1 MLEANEGLEKIFE
14 DAVKEAEKRKH
25 EYVTIEH
32 VLISL
37 VKDQTIGTTLIEF
50 KVNVG
55 ALIKDVENYLD
66 TKCNDIV
73 SKSKNPIVPRKTASL
88 ERLMNRAFTQAQF
101 QGRQDVTS
109 IDILISIFAE
119 KKSYGAFFLKKHK
132 VDKQD
137 LMDLV
142 STETILDEGMAS
154 MGGQEHGGEQKLR
167 PNQADRILKSYCE
180 NLNQKYFDKKI
191 DPVIGRDEE
200 TNNLKQILARRN
212 KNNVLIVG
220 DPGVGKTAVVEGLAR
235 RIAKNKNDIPEY
247 LKDHIVWS
255 LDVNSLIAGSKFRGD
270 FEERLKM
277 IVNALDQKGKSI
289 LFIDEAHMIVGAG
302 ATGQGN
308 NMDMANMLKPALLK
322 GSIKVVASTTWEE
335 YRKYFEKDR
344 ALMRRFQRLQ
354 VGEPSKETSVKIL
367 KGVKQYYE
375 DHHGCTITDEA
386 CEDAVDYSSKFIADK
401 KLPDKAIDI
410 IDVACARLRLNGV
423 KDGVIDHEEIIH
435 ELSVMTG
442 ISIEQLSQKQASNL
456 KTLEEKMKLQVFGQD
471 KAINTITDKILVARA
486 GLKNLNK
493 PVGSFL
499 FLGPTGCGKTET
511 ARTLAKTLGVELVRF
526 DMSEY
531 QEKHSIS
538 KLIGSPPGYVGY
550 EDSNM
555 GGGMFINEVEK
566 NPHAVVLFDEIEK
579 AHRDVSNMLLQVMD
593 YGTVTGSNG
602 KKADCRNI
610 TLIMTSNL
618 GAEDMERNNIGFGPS
633 ERTGEDDKAL
643 KKFFP
648 PEFRNRLD
656 AVIKFNKLAEKTM
669 KSIVKKFLQELNT
682 MTMEK
687 DVEVNATDQA
697 LDYLVKKGFDAKLGA
712 RPLQRIIDEEI
723 KNPLS
728 KMILFGELNEGGMV
742 EVTLSEDVVPKLTV
756 VFRPN
761 KVTTKIK
768 GKSKSDGSTTKV
780 SNKERKK
787 QKLKNAKTS

>member
-1 MLEANEGLEKIFE
+1 MLEANESLENIFE
-14 DAVKEAEKRKH
+14 NAVKEAEKRKH

-32 VLISL
+32 VLL
-37 VKDQTIGTTLIEF
+37 
-50 KVNVG
+50 
-55 ALIKDVENYLD
+55 ALIKDESIGTVLHDFKVSVGNLIKEIEDYLD
-66 TKCNDIV
+66 TKCNDIKT
-73 SKSKNPIVPRKTASL
+73 KSKEPITPRKTASL
-88 ERLMNRAFTQAQF
+88 ERLMNRAFTQALF
-101 QGRQDVTS
+101 QGRQDVNA
-109 IDILISIFAE
+109 IDILISIFSE

-132 VDKQD
+132 VNKQD
-137 LMDLV
+137 LMDLI
-142 STETILDEGMAS
+142 STETILDEGMAQ
-154 MGGQEHGGEQKLR
+154 MGGGFQQGAEQKLR

-191 DPVIGRDEE
+191 DPVIGREEE
-200 TNNLKQILARRN
+200 TNQLKQILARRN

-235 RIAKNKNDIPEY
+235 RIAKNKEDVPEY
-247 LKDHIVWS
+247 IKDHIVWS

-270 FEERLKM
+270 FEERLKL

-308 NMDMANMLKPALLK
+308 SMDMANMIKPALLK

-354 VGEPSKETSVKIL
+354 VGEPTKDTAVKIL

-375 DHHGCTITDEA
+375 SFHKCTITDEA

-423 KDGVIDHEEIIH
+423 KDGKIDHDEIIH
-435 ELSVMTG
+435 EISVMTG

-471 KAINTITDKILVARA
+471 KAISTITDKILVARA
-486 GLKNLNK
+486 GLKSLNK

-511 ARTLAKTLGVELVRF
+511 ARQLAKTLGVELLRF

-531 QEKHSIS
+531 QEKHSIA

-566 NPHAVVLFDEIEK
+566 NPHAVVLFDEVEK

-610 TLIMTSNL
+610 TLILTSNL
-618 GAEDMERNNIGFGPS
+618 GAEAMERNNIGFGAS
-633 ERTGEDDKAL
+633 ERSGEDDAAL
-643 KKFFP
+643 KRFFP

-656 AVIKFNKLAEKTM
+656 AVVKFDKLGKDTM

-682 MTMEK
+682 MTIEK
-687 DVEVNATDQA
+687 NVEVNATDLA
-697 LDYLVKKGFDAKLGA
+697 VEYLVKKGFDAKLGA
-712 RPLQRIIDEEI
+712 RPLQRVIDEDI
-723 KNPLS
+723 KKPLS
-728 KMILFGELNEGGMV
+728 KMILFGELQEGGMV
-742 EVTLSEDVVPKLTV
+742 EVGLTEDVIPRLTV
-756 VFRPN
+756 TFKAG
-761 KVTTKIK
+761 KVIQPIK
-768 GKSKSDGSTTKV
+768 DTVKD
-780 SNKERKK
+780 E
-787 QKLKNAKTS
+787 KTS

>member
-1 MLEANEGLEKIFE
+1 MLEANEGLENIFE
-14 DAVKEAEKRKH
+14 NAVKEAEKRRH

-32 VLISL
+32 VLLALI
-37 VKDQTIGTTLIEF
+37 KDESIGTVLHDF
-50 KVNVG
+50 KINVG
-55 ALIKDVENYLD
+55 ALIKDVEDYLD
-66 TKCNDIV
+66 TKCNDIIA
-73 SKSKNPIVPRKTASL
+73 KGKEPMTPRKTASL
-88 ERLMNRAFTQAQF
+88 ERLMNRAFTQALF
-101 QGRQDVTS
+101 QGRQDVSS
-109 IDILISIFAE
+109 IDILISIFSE
-119 KKSYGAFFLKKHK
+119 KKSYAAFFLKKHQ
-132 VDKQD
+132 VNKQD

-142 STETILDEGMAS
+142 STETILDEGMAQ
-154 MGGQEHGGEQKLR
+154 MGGPQQAGPEQKLR

-200 TNNLKQILARRN
+200 TDNLKQILARRN

-235 RIAKNKNDIPEY
+235 RIAKNKEDIPEY
-247 LKDHIVWS
+247 LKDHIVFS

-270 FEERLKM
+270 FEERLKL
-277 IVNALDQKGKSI
+277 IVNALDQKGKTI

-322 GSIKVVASTTWEE
+322 GTIKVVASTTWEE

-354 VGEPSKETSVKIL
+354 VGEPSKETAVKIL
-367 KGVKQYYE
+367 KGVKQYNE
-375 DHHGCTITDEA
+375 KFHNCTITDEA

-401 KLPDKAIDI
+401 KLPDKAIDV
-410 IDVACARLRLNGV
+410 IDVACARLRLKGV
-423 KDGVIDHEEIIH
+423 KDGKIDHDEIIH
-435 ELSVMTG
+435 EISVMTG

-471 KAINTITDKILVARA
+471 RAISTITDKILVARA
-486 GLKNLNK
+486 GLKSLGK

-511 ARTLAKTLGVELVRF
+511 ARQLAKTLGVELIRF

-531 QEKHSIS
+531 QEKHSIA

-566 NPHAVVLFDEIEK
+566 HPHAVVLFDEVEK

-618 GAEDMERNNIGFGPS
+618 GAEANERNNIGFGPS
-633 ERTGEDDKAL
+633 ERTGEDEVAL

-656 AVIKFNKLAEKTM
+656 AVIKFDKLGKETM
-669 KSIVKKFLQELNT
+669 KSVVKKFLLELNT
-682 MTMEK
+682 MTIEK
-687 DVEVNATDQA
+687 DVEVNATDDA
-697 LDYLVKKGFDAKLGA
+697 IEFLMTKGFDAKLGA
-712 RPLQRIIDEEI
+712 RPLQRVIDDEI
-723 KNPLS
+723 KKPLS
-728 KMILFGELNEGGMV
+728 KMMLFGELTAGGMV
-742 EVTLSEDVVPKLTV
+742 EVGLSKDVIPKLTV
-756 VFRPN
+756 NFKAKKGP
-761 KVTTKIK
+761 KVLEQFKP
-768 GKSKSDGSTTKV
+768 KV
-780 SNKERKK
+780 SDEKK
-787 QKLKNAKTS
+787 S

>member
-1 MLEANEGLEKIFE
+1 MLEANEGLENIFE
-14 DAVKEAEKRKH
+14 NAVSEAEKRRH

-32 VLISL
+32 VLLSL
-37 VKDQTIGTTLIEF
+37 IKDENIGTLLHDF
-50 KVNVG
+50 KVQVG
-55 ALIKDVENYLD
+55 ALIKDVEDYLD
-66 TKCNDIV
+66 TKCKDIV
-73 SKSKNPIVPRKTASL
+73 AKGKEPITPRKTASL
-88 ERLMNRAFTQAQF
+88 ERLMNRAFTQALF
-101 QGRQDVTS
+101 QGRQDVSS
-109 IDILISIFAE
+109 IDILVSIFSE
-119 KKSYGAFFLKKHK
+119 KKSYAAFFLKKHQ
-132 VDKQD
+132 VNKQD
-137 LMDLV
+137 LIDLV
-142 STETILDEGMAS
+142 STETILDDGMAS
-154 MGGQEHGGEQKLR
+154 MGKVEGGPEQRLR

-191 DPVIGRDEE
+191 DPVIGREQE
-200 TNNLKQILARRN
+200 TNDLKQILARRN

-235 RIAKNKNDIPEY
+235 RIAKNKEDVPEY

-270 FEERLKM
+270 FEERLKLV
-277 IVNALDQKGKSI
+277 VNALDQKGKSI

-322 GSIKVVASTTWEE
+322 GTIKVLASTTWEE

-354 VGEPSKETSVKIL
+354 VGEPTKDTAVKIL

-375 DHHGCTITDEA
+375 HFHKCTITDEA
-386 CEDAVDYSSKFIADK
+386 CESAVDYSTKFIADK
-401 KLPDKAIDI
+401 KLPDKAIDVL
-410 IDVACARLRLNGV
+410 DVACARLRLNGV
-423 KDGVIDHEEIIH
+423 QNGKIDHEEIIH
-435 ELSVMTG
+435 EISVMTG

-486 GLKNLNK
+486 GLKSLTK

-511 ARTLAKTLGVELVRF
+511 ARQLAKTLGVELIRF

-531 QEKHSIS
+531 QEKHSIA

-555 GGGMFINEVEK
+555 GGGMFINEIEK
-566 NPHAVVLFDEIEK
+566 HPHAVVLFDEVEK

-618 GAEDMERNNIGFGPS
+618 GAEENERNNIGFGKS

-656 AVIKFNKLAEKTM
+656 AVIKFDKLGKDTM
-669 KSIVKKFLQELNT
+669 KSVVKKFLLELNT
-682 MTMEK
+682 MTIEK
-687 DVEVNATDQA
+687 DVEVNATDGA
-697 LDYLVKKGFDAKLGA
+697 IEFLMTKGFDAKLGA
-712 RPLQRIIDEEI
+712 RPLQRVIDEEI
-723 KNPLS
+723 KKPLS
-728 KMILFGELNEGGMV
+728 KMMLFGELTSGGMV
-742 EVTLSEDVVPKLTV
+742 EVALSEDIVPKLTV
-756 VFRPN
+756 KFKAKREK
-761 KVTTKIK
+761 KVLEQVKPEV
-768 GKSKSDGSTTKV
+768 SD
-780 SNKERKK
+780 E
-787 QKLKNAKTS
+787 KTS

>member
-1 MLEANEGLEKIFE
+1 
-14 DAVKEAEKRKH
+14 
-25 EYVTIEH
+25 
-32 VLISL
+32 
-37 VKDQTIGTTLIEF
+37 
-50 KVNVG
+50 
-55 ALIKDVENYLD
+55 
-66 TKCNDIV
+66 
-73 SKSKNPIVPRKTASL
+73 
-88 ERLMNRAFTQAQF
+88 
-101 QGRQDVTS
+101 
-109 IDILISIFAE
+109 
-119 KKSYGAFFLKKHK
+119 
-132 VDKQD
+132 
-137 LMDLV
+137 
-142 STETILDEGMAS
+142 
-154 MGGQEHGGEQKLR
+154 
-167 PNQADRILKSYCE
+167 
-180 NLNQKYFDKKI
+180 LNQKYFDKKI
-191 DPVIGRDEE
+191 DPVIGREQE
-200 TNNLKQILARRN
+200 TDDLKQILARRN

-235 RIAKNKNDIPEY
+235 RIAKNKDDIPEY

-270 FEERLKM
+270 FEERLKL

-322 GSIKVVASTTWEE
+322 GTIKVVASTTWEE

-375 DHHGCTITDEA
+375 NFHKCTITDEA
-386 CEDAVDYSSKFIADK
+386 CEDAVDYSTKFIADK
-401 KLPDKAIDI
+401 KLPDKAIDV
-410 IDVACARLRLNGV
+410 IDVACARLRLNNI
-423 KDGVIDHEEIIH
+423 KDGKIDHEEIIH
-435 ELSVMTG
+435 EISVMTG

-486 GLKNLNK
+486 GLKSLTK

-511 ARTLAKTLGVELVRF
+511 AKQLAKTLGVELIRF

-531 QEKHSIS
+531 QEKHSIA

-618 GAEDMERNNIGFGPS
+618 GAEENERNNIGFGKS

-656 AVIKFNKLAEKTM
+656 AVIKFDKLGKETM
-669 KSIVKKFLQELNT
+669 KSVVKKFMQELNT

-687 DVEVNATDQA
+687 DVEVNATEPA
-697 LDYLVKKGFDAKLGA
+697 IEFLMSKGFDAKLGA
-712 RPLQRIIDEEI
+712 RPLQRVIDDEI
-723 KNPLS
+723 KKPLS
-728 KMILFGELNEGGMV
+728 KMMLFGELTAGGMV
-742 EVTLSEDVVPKLTV
+742 EVGLSDDIVPKLLV
-756 VFRPN
+756 NFKAK
-761 KVTTKIK
+761 KVTSLDKVESEVSDEK
-768 GKSKSDGSTTKV
+768 KS
-780 SNKERKK
+780 
-787 QKLKNAKTS
+787 

>member
-1 MLEANEGLEKIFE
+1 MLEANEGLENIFE
-14 DAVKEAEKRKH
+14 NAVKEAEKRRH

-32 VLISL
+32 VLLSL
-37 VKDQTIGTTLIEF
+37 IKDQHIGTVLHDF
-50 KVNVG
+50 KVQVG
-55 ALIKDVENYLD
+55 ALIKDVEDYLD

-73 SKSKNPIVPRKTASL
+73 AKGKEPMTPRKTASL
-88 ERLMNRAFTQAQF
+88 ERLMNRAFTQALF
-101 QGRQDVTS
+101 QGRQDVS
-109 IDILISIFAE
+109 SVDILISIFSE
-119 KKSYGAFFLKKHK
+119 KKSYAAFFLKKHQ
-132 VDKQD
+132 VNKQD
-137 LMDLV
+137 LIDLV
-142 STETILDEGMAS
+142 STETILDEGMAA
-154 MGGQEHGGEQKLR
+154 MGGPGEGGPEQKLR

-191 DPVIGRDEE
+191 DPVIGREQE
-200 TNNLKQILARRN
+200 TEDLKQILARRN

-235 RIAKNKNDIPEY
+235 RIAKNKDDVPEY

-270 FEERLKM
+270 FEERLKL

-322 GSIKVVASTTWEE
+322 GSIKVLASTTWEE

-354 VGEPSKETSVKIL
+354 VGEPSKETAVKIL

-375 DHHGCTITDEA
+375 KFHNCTITDEA
-386 CEDAVDYSSKFIADK
+386 CEDAVDYSTKFIADK
-401 KLPDKAIDI
+401 KLPDKAIDV
-410 IDVACARLRLNGV
+410 IDVACARLRLNGI
-423 KDGVIDHEEIIH
+423 KDGKIDHEEIIH
-435 ELSVMTG
+435 EISVMTG

-486 GLKNLNK
+486 GLKSLTK

-511 ARTLAKTLGVELVRF
+511 ARQLAKTLGVELIRF

-531 QEKHSIS
+531 QEKHSIA

-618 GAEDMERNNIGFGPS
+618 GAEENERNNIGFGKS
-633 ERTGEDDKAL
+633 ERSGEDDKAL

-656 AVIKFNKLAEKTM
+656 AVIKFDKLGKDTM
-669 KSIVKKFLQELNT
+669 KSVVKKFLQELNT

-687 DVEVNATDQA
+687 DVEVNATDDA
-697 LDYLVKKGFDAKLGA
+697 IEFLMTKGFDAKLGA
-712 RPLQRIIDEEI
+712 RPLQRVIDDEI
-723 KNPLS
+723 KKPLS
-728 KMILFGELNEGGMV
+728 KMMLFGELTSGGMV
-742 EVTLSEDVVPKLTV
+742 EVSLKDGKLVVNFKA
-756 VFRPN
+756 
-761 KVTTKIK
+761 
-768 GKSKSDGSTTKV
+768 GKSQEVLTQFKPKV
-780 SNKERKK
+780 SDEKK
-787 QKLKNAKTS
+787 SQ

>member
-1 MLEANEGLEKIFE
+1 MLEANEGLENIFE
-14 DAVKEAEKRKH
+14 NAVKEAEKRRH

-37 VKDQTIGTTLIEF
+37 VKDESIGTVLHDF
-50 KVNVG
+50 KVQVG
-55 ALIKDVENYLD
+55 SLIKDVEDYLD

-73 SKSKNPIVPRKTASL
+73 AKGKEAMTPRKTASL
-88 ERLMNRAFTQAQF
+88 ERLMNRAFTQALF
-101 QGRQDVTS
+101 QGRQDVSS

-119 KKSYGAFFLKKHK
+119 KKSYAAFFLKKHQ
-132 VDKQD
+132 VNKQD

-142 STETILDEGMAS
+142 STETILDDGMAQ
-154 MGGQEHGGEQKLR
+154 MAGGQPGQEQKLR
-167 PNQADRILKSYCE
+167 PNQAYRILKSYCE

-191 DPVIGRDEE
+191 DPVIGRDQE
-200 TNNLKQILARRN
+200 TEDLKQILARRN

-235 RIAKNKNDIPEY
+235 RIAKNKGDIPED

-270 FEERLKM
+270 FEERLKLV
-277 IVNALDQKGKSI
+277 VNALDQKGKSI

-322 GSIKVVASTTWEE
+322 GTIKVVASTTWEE

-354 VGEPSKETSVKIL
+354 VGEPSKETAIKIL

-375 DHHGCTITDEA
+375 KFHNCTITDEE
-386 CEDAVDYSSKFIADK
+386 CEDAVAYSTKFIADK
-401 KLPDKAIDI
+401 KLPDKAIDV

-423 KDGVIDHEEIIH
+423 KDGKIDHEEIIH
-435 ELSVMTG
+435 EISVMTG

-471 KAINTITDKILVARA
+471 RAISTITDKILVARA
-486 GLKNLNK
+486 GLKSLTK

-511 ARTLAKTLGVELVRF
+511 ARQLAKTLGVELIRF

-531 QEKHSIS
+531 QEKHSIA

-618 GAEDMERNNIGFGPS
+618 GAEENERNNIGFGKS
-633 ERTGEDDKAL
+633 ERSGEDDKAM

-656 AVIKFNKLAEKTM
+656 AVIKFDKLGEPTM
-669 KSIVKKFLQELNT
+669 KSIVKKFLLELNT
-682 MTMEK
+682 MTLEK
-687 DVEVNATDQA
+687 GVEVNATDEA
-697 LDYLVKKGFDAKLGA
+697 IEFLMKKGFNAKLGA
-712 RPLQRIIDEEI
+712 RPLQRVIDDEI
-723 KNPLS
+723 KKPLS
-728 KMILFGELNEGGMV
+728 KMILFGELTEGGMV
-742 EVTLSEDVVPKLTV
+742 EVGLTDDIAPKLSV
-756 VFRPN
+756 NFKAKKKP
-761 KVTTKIK
+761 KIVEPV
-768 GKSKSDGSTTKV
+768 KSKI
-780 SNKERKK
+780 SNEKK
-787 QKLKNAKTS
+787 S

>member
-1 MLEANEGLEKIFE
+1 MLEANEGLENIFE
-14 DAVKEAEKRKH
+14 NAVKEAEKRRH

-32 VLISL
+32 VLLALI
-37 VKDQTIGTTLIEF
+37 KDQHIGTVLHDF

-55 ALIKDVENYLD
+55 MLIKDVEDYLD

-73 SKSKNPIVPRKTASL
+73 AKGKEAMTPRKTASL
-88 ERLMNRAFTQAQF
+88 ERLMNRAFTQALF
-101 QGRQDVTS
+101 QGRQDVSS

-119 KKSYGAFFLKKHK
+119 KKSYAAFFLKKHQ
-132 VDKQD
+132 VNKQD

-142 STETILDEGMAS
+142 STETILDEGMAA
-154 MGGQEHGGEQKLR
+154 MGGGGAPNPEQKLR

-191 DPVIGRDEE
+191 DPVIGREEE
-200 TNNLKQILARRN
+200 TENLKQILARRN

-235 RIAKNKNDIPEY
+235 RIAKNKDDIPEY

-270 FEERLKM
+270 FEERLKL

-308 NMDMANMLKPALLK
+308 SMDMANMLKPALLK
-322 GSIKVVASTTWEE
+322 GTIKVVASTTWEE

-354 VGEPSKETSVKIL
+354 VGEPSKETAVKIL

-375 DHHGCTITDEA
+375 KFHKCTITDEA
-386 CEDAVDYSSKFIADK
+386 CEDAVDYSTKFIADK
-401 KLPDKAIDI
+401 KLPDKAIDVL
-410 IDVACARLRLNGV
+410 DVACARLRLKGV
-423 KDGVIDHEEIIH
+423 KDGKIDHDEIIH
-435 ELSVMTG
+435 EISVMTG

-471 KAINTITDKILVARA
+471 RAISTITDKILVARA
-486 GLKNLNK
+486 GLKSLTK

-511 ARTLAKTLGVELVRF
+511 ARQLAKTLGVELIRF

-531 QEKHSIS
+531 QEKHSIA

-566 NPHAVVLFDEIEK
+566 NPHAVVLFDEVEK

-618 GAEDMERNNIGFGPS
+618 GAEENERNNIGFGKS

-656 AVIKFNKLAEKTM
+656 AVIKFDKLGKDTM
-669 KSIVKKFLQELNT
+669 KSVVKKFLQELNT
-682 MTMEK
+682 MTIEK
-687 DVEVNATDQA
+687 DVEVNATDEA
-697 LDYLVKKGFDAKLGA
+697 IEFLMSKGFDSKLGA
-712 RPLQRIIDEEI
+712 RPLQRVIDDEI
-723 KNPLS
+723 KKPLS
-728 KMILFGELNEGGMV
+728 KMMLFGELTAGGMV
-742 EVTLSEDVVPKLTV
+742 EVGLSQDIVPKLTV
-756 VFRPN
+756 NF
-761 KVTTKIK
+761 KA
-768 GKSKSDGSTTKV
+768 KSQPKELKQFKPKV
-780 SNKERKK
+780 SDEK
-787 QKLKNAKTS
+787 AS

>member
-1 MLEANEGLEKIFE
+1 MLEANEGLENIFE
-14 DAVKEAEKRKH
+14 NAVKEAEKRRH

-32 VLISL
+32 VLVSL
-37 VKDQTIGTTLIEF
+37 IKDKQIGTVLHDF

-55 ALIKDVENYLD
+55 MLIKDVEDYLD

-73 SKSKNPIVPRKTASL
+73 AKGSEPMTPRKTASL
-88 ERLMNRAFTQAQF
+88 ERLMNRAFTQALF

-119 KKSYGAFFLKKHK
+119 KKSYAAFFLKKHQ
-132 VDKQD
+132 VNKQD
-137 LMDLV
+137 LIDLV
-142 STETILDEGMAS
+142 STETILDEGMAGI
-154 MGGQEHGGEQKLR
+154 GGPGEGGPEQKLR

-200 TNNLKQILARRN
+200 TENLKQILARRN

-235 RIAKNKNDIPEY
+235 RIAKNKDDVPEY

-270 FEERLKM
+270 FEERLKL

-308 NMDMANMLKPALLK
+308 NMDMANMIKPALLK
-322 GSIKVVASTTWEE
+322 GTIKVLASTTWEE

-354 VGEPSKETSVKIL
+354 VGEPSKETAVKIL

-375 DHHGCTITDEA
+375 KFHNCTITDEA
-386 CEDAVDYSSKFIADK
+386 CEDAVDYSTKFIADK
-401 KLPDKAIDI
+401 KLPDKAIDV
-410 IDVACARLRLNGV
+410 IDVACARLRLKGV
-423 KDGVIDHEEIIH
+423 KDGKIDHDEIIH
-435 ELSVMTG
+435 EISQMTG
-442 ISIEQLSQKQASNL
+442 ISIEQLSQKQATNL

-486 GLKNLNK
+486 GLKSLTK

-511 ARTLAKTLGVELVRF
+511 ARQLAKTLGVELIRF
-526 DMSEY
+526 NMSEY
-531 QEKHSIS
+531 QEKHSIA

-566 NPHAVVLFDEIEK
+566 NPHAVVLFDEVEK

-618 GAEDMERNNIGFGPS
+618 GAEENERNNIGFGKS
-633 ERTGEDDKAL
+633 ERTGEDEVAM

-656 AVIKFNKLAEKTM
+656 AVIKFDKLAEPTM
-669 KSIVKKFLQELNT
+669 KSIVKKFLLELNT
-682 MTMEK
+682 MTIEK
-687 DVEVNATDQA
+687 DVEVNATDPA
-697 LDYLVKKGFDAKLGA
+697 IDYLVSKGFDAKLGA
-712 RPLQRIIDEEI
+712 RPLQRVIDDEI
-723 KNPLS
+723 KKPLS
-728 KMILFGELNEGGMV
+728 KMMLFGELTAGGMV
-742 EVTLSEDVVPKLTV
+742 EVGITDKKLTV
-756 VFRPN
+756 SFKAKKDP
-761 KVTTKIK
+761 KVVEQLKP
-768 GKSKSDGSTTKV
+768 KV
-780 SNKERKK
+780 SDE
-787 QKLKNAKTS
+787 KTSQ

>member
-1 MLEANEGLEKIFE
+1 MLEANEGLENIFE
-14 DAVKEAEKRKH
+14 NAVKEAEKRKH

-32 VLISL
+32 VLLSL
-37 VKDQTIGTTLIEF
+37 IKDETIGTTLKEY
-50 KVNVG
+50 KVDIKL
-55 ALIKDVENYLD
+55 LIKEVEDYLN

-73 SKSKNPIVPRKTASL
+73 SKSTNPVVPRKTASL
-88 ERLMNRAFTQAQF
+88 ERLMNRAFTQALF

-154 MGGQEHGGEQKLR
+154 IGGQSHPGGEQRLR

-191 DPVIGRDEE
+191 DPVIGREEE

-235 RIAKNKNDIPEY
+235 RIAKNKDDIPEY

-308 NMDMANMLKPALLK
+308 NMDMANMIKPALLK
-322 GSIKVVASTTWEE
+322 GTIKVVASTTWEE

-354 VGEPSKETSVKIL
+354 VGEPTKDTAVKIL

-375 DHHGCTITDEA
+375 KFHQCTITDEA

-423 KDGVIDHEEIIH
+423 KDGKIDHDEIIH
-435 ELSVMTG
+435 EISVMTG

-471 KAINTITDKILVARA
+471 KAINTITDKILIARA

-511 ARTLAKTLGVELVRF
+511 ARTLAKTLGVELVRY

-531 QEKHSIS
+531 QEKHSIA

-618 GAEDMERNNIGFGPS
+618 GAEDMERNNIGFGKS
-633 ERTGEDDKAL
+633 ERVGEDDKAL

-656 AVIKFNKLAEKTM
+656 AVIKFDKLGEKTM
-669 KSIVKKFLQELNT
+669 KSIVKKFLLELNT

-687 DVEVNATDQA
+687 DVEVNATDPA
-697 LDYLVKKGFDAKLGA
+697 LDYLVKKGFNAKLGA

-742 EVTLSEDVVPKLTV
+742 EVTLSEDIIPKLKV
-756 VFRPN
+756 EFKAN
-761 KVTTKIK
+761 KVTTKL
-768 GKSKSDGSTTKV
+768 T
-780 SNKERKK
+780 NKEKK
-787 QKLKNAKTS
+787 KDKIKNEKTS

>member
-32 VLISL
+32 VLLSL
-37 VKDQTIGTTLIEF
+37 IKDQHIGTVLNEF
-50 KVNVG
+50 KINVG
-55 ALIKDVENYLD
+55 ALIKDVEDYLD

-73 SKSKNPIVPRKTASL
+73 SKSANPVAPRKTASL
-88 ERLMNRAFTQAQF
+88 ERLMNRAFTQALF
-101 QGRQDVTS
+101 QGRQDVS
-109 IDILISIFAE
+109 SVDILISIFAE
-119 KKSYGAFFLKKHK
+119 KKSYAAFFLKKHQ

-137 LMDLV
+137 LIDLV
-142 STETILDEGMAS
+142 STETILDEGMAA
-154 MGGQEHGGEQKLR
+154 MGGAQEQGGEQKLR

-180 NLNQKYFDKKI
+180 NLNQKYFDKQI
-191 DPVIGRDEE
+191 DPVIGREQE
-200 TNNLKQILARRN
+200 TEDLKQILARRN

-235 RIAKNKNDIPEY
+235 RIAKNKDDIPEY

-270 FEERLKM
+270 FEERLKL

-322 GSIKVVASTTWEE
+322 GSIKVLASTTWEE

-354 VGEPSKETSVKIL
+354 VGEPSKETSIKIL
-367 KGVKQYYE
+367 KGVNSTMKNTR
-375 DHHGCTITDEA
+375 CTITDEA
-386 CEDAVDYSSKFIADK
+386 CEDAVDYSMKFIADK
-401 KLPDKAIDI
+401 KLPDKAIDV

-423 KDGVIDHEEIIH
+423 KDGKIDHEEIIH
-435 ELSVMTG
+435 EISVMTG
-442 ISIEQLSQKQASNL
+442 ISIEQLSQKQTSSL
-456 KTLEEKMKLQVFGQD
+456 KTLEEKMKLQVYGQD

-486 GLKNLNK
+486 GLKSLTK

-511 ARTLAKTLGVELVRF
+511 ARTLAKTLGVELIRF

-579 AHRDVSNMLLQVMD
+579 AHRDVSNML
-593 YGTVTGSNG
+593 
-602 KKADCRNI
+602 
-610 TLIMTSNL
+610 
-618 GAEDMERNNIGFGPS
+618 
-633 ERTGEDDKAL
+633 
-643 KKFFP
+643 
-648 PEFRNRLD
+648 
-656 AVIKFNKLAEKTM
+656 
-669 KSIVKKFLQELNT
+669 
-682 MTMEK
+682 
-687 DVEVNATDQA
+687 AT
-697 LDYLVKKGFDAKLGA
+697 
-712 RPLQRIIDEEI
+712 
-723 KNPLS
+723 
-728 KMILFGELNEGGMV
+728 
-742 EVTLSEDVVPKLTV
+742 
-756 VFRPN
+756 
-761 KVTTKIK
+761 
-768 GKSKSDGSTTKV
+768 SDGLRYSD
-780 SNKERKK
+780 RI
-787 QKLKNAKTS
+787 QW

>member
-1 MLEANEGLEKIFE
+1 MLEANEGLENIFE
-14 DAVKEAEKRKH
+14 NAVKEAEKRRH

-32 VLISL
+32 VLLSL
-37 VKDQTIGTTLIEF
+37 IKDESIGTVLHDF
-50 KVNVG
+50 KVNVSM
-55 ALIKDVENYLD
+55 LIKDVEDYLD

-73 SKSKNPIVPRKTASL
+73 AKGKEPMTPRKTASL
-88 ERLMNRAFTQAQF
+88 ERLMNRAFTQALF
-101 QGRQDVTS
+101 QGRQDVS
-109 IDILISIFAE
+109 SVDILISIFAE
-119 KKSYGAFFLKKHK
+119 KKSYAAFFLKKHQ
-132 VDKQD
+132 VNKQD

-142 STETILDEGMAS
+142 STETILDEGMAQLA
-154 MGGQEHGGEQKLR
+154 GGNPGQEQKLR

-191 DPVIGRDEE
+191 DPVIGREQE
-200 TNNLKQILARRN
+200 TEDLKQILARRN

-235 RIAKNKNDIPEY
+235 RIAKNKEDIPEY

-270 FEERLKM
+270 FEERLKL

-322 GSIKVVASTTWEE
+322 GSIKVLASTTWEE

-354 VGEPSKETSVKIL
+354 VGEPSKDTAVKIL

-375 DHHGCTITDEA
+375 KYHDCTITDEA
-386 CEDAVDYSSKFIADK
+386 CEDAVDYSTKFIADK
-401 KLPDKAIDI
+401 KLPDKAIDV

-423 KDGVIDHEEIIH
+423 KDGKIDHEEIIH
-435 ELSVMTG
+435 EISVMTG

-456 KTLEEKMKLQVFGQD
+456 KTLDEKMKLQVFGQD
-471 KAINTITDKILVARA
+471 KAISTITDKILVARA
-486 GLKNLNK
+486 GLKSLTK

-511 ARTLAKTLGVELVRF
+511 ARQLAKTLGVELIRF

-531 QEKHSIS
+531 QEKHSIA

-618 GAEDMERNNIGFGPS
+618 GAEENERNNIGFGKS
-633 ERTGEDDKAL
+633 ERSGEDDKAL

-656 AVIKFNKLAEKTM
+656 AVIKFDKLGKDTM
-669 KSIVKKFLQELNT
+669 RSVVKKFLQELNT
-682 MTMEK
+682 MTTEK
-687 DVEVNATDQA
+687 DVEVNATDDA
-697 LDYLVKKGFDAKLGA
+697 IEFLMSKGFDAKLGA
-712 RPLQRIIDEEI
+712 RPLQRVIDDEI
-723 KNPLS
+723 KKPLS
-728 KMILFGELNEGGMV
+728 KMMLFGELTSGGMV
-742 EVTLSEDVVPKLTV
+742 EVGLSGDIVPKLTV
-756 VFRPN
+756 NFKAKKQPQTLDQF
-761 KVTTKIK
+761 KP
-768 GKSKSDGSTTKV
+768 KV
-780 SNKERKK
+780 SDEKK
-787 QKLKNAKTS
+787 SQ

>member
-1 MLEANEGLEKIFE
+1 MLEANEGLENIFE
-14 DAVKEAEKRKH
+14 NAVKEAEKRKH

-32 VLISL
+32 VLLS
-37 VKDQTIGTTLIEF
+37 
-50 KVNVG
+50 
-55 ALIKDVENYLD
+55 LIKDKTIGATLKEFKIDIKLLIKEVEDYLD

-73 SKSKNPIVPRKTASL
+73 SKGKNPVVPRKTASL
-88 ERLMNRAFTQAQF
+88 ERLMNRAFTQALF

-119 KKSYGAFFLKKHK
+119 KKSYSAFFLKKHK

-137 LMDLV
+137 PMDLV

-154 MGGQEHGGEQKLR
+154 MGGPQQSGGEQRLR

-180 NLNQKYFDKKI
+180 NLNAKYFEKKI
-191 DPVIGRDEE
+191 DPVIGREQE
-200 TNNLKQILARRN
+200 LENLKQILARRN

-235 RIAKNKNDIPEY
+235 RIAKNKDDIPDY
-247 LKDHIVWS
+247 LKNHIVWS
-255 LDVNSLIAGSKFRGD
+255 LDINALLAGSKFRGD
-270 FEERLKM
+270 FEERLKL
-277 IVNALDQKGKSI
+277 IINALDQKGKSI
-289 LFIDEAHMIVGAG
+289 LFIDEAHMMVGAG
-302 ATGQGN
+302 ATGSGN
-308 NMDMANMLKPALLK
+308 SMDMANMLKPALLK
-322 GSIKVVASTTWEE
+322 GSIKVLASTTWEE
-335 YRKYFEKDR
+335 YRKFFEKDR

-354 VGEPSKETSVKIL
+354 VGEPSKETSIKIL

-375 DHHGCTITDEA
+375 SHHGCTITDEA
-386 CEDAVDYSSKFIADK
+386 CEDAVDYSMKFIADK
-401 KLPDKAIDI
+401 KLPDKAIDV

-435 ELSVMTG
+435 EISVMTG
-442 ISIEQLSQKQASNL
+442 ISIEQLSQKETGSL

-486 GLKNLNK
+486 GLKSLTK
-493 PVGSFL
+493 PIGSFL

-511 ARTLAKTLGVELVRF
+511 AKTLAKTLGVELIRF

-531 QEKHSIS
+531 QEKHSIA

-610 TLIMTSNL
+610 TLILTSNL
-618 GAEDMERNNIGFGPS
+618 GAEEMERANIGFGPS

-656 AVIKFNKLAEKTM
+656 AVIKFDKLGKETM
-669 KSIVKKFLQELNT
+669 TLVVKKFLADLNT

-687 DVEVNATDQA
+687 DVEVNATDSA
-697 LDYLVKKGFDAKLGA
+697 IEFLMTKGFDAKLGA
-712 RPLQRIIDEEI
+712 RPLQRVIDDEI
-723 KNPLS
+723 KTPLS
-728 KMILFGELNEGGMV
+728 KMILFGELTSGGMV
-742 EVTLSEDVVPKLTV
+742 EVGLSDDIVPKLTV
-756 VFRPN
+756 NFKAAKEP
-761 KVTTKIK
+761 KVIDALKP
-768 GKSKSDGSTTKV
+768 KV
-780 SNKERKK
+780 PDE
-787 QKLKNAKTS
+787 KTS

>member
-32 VLISL
+32 VLLSL
-37 VKDQTIGTTLIEF
+37 VKDQHIGTVLHDF
-50 KVNVG
+50 KINVG
-55 ALIKDVENYLD
+55 ALIKDVEDYLD
-66 TKCNDIV
+66 TKCNDII
-73 SKSKNPIVPRKTASL
+73 SKGTGPVAPRKTASL
-88 ERLMNRAFTQAQF
+88 ERLMNRAFTQALF
-101 QGRQDVTS
+101 QGRQDVS
-109 IDILISIFAE
+109 SVDILISIFAE
-119 KKSYGAFFLKKHK
+119 KKSYAAFFLKKHQ

-137 LMDLV
+137 LIDLV
-142 STETILDEGMAS
+142 STETILDEGMAA
-154 MGGQEHGGEQKLR
+154 MGGAQEQGGEQKLR

-191 DPVIGRDEE
+191 DPVIGREQE
-200 TNNLKQILARRN
+200 TEDLKQILARRN

-235 RIAKNKNDIPEY
+235 RIAKNKDDIPEY

-270 FEERLKM
+270 FEERLKL

-322 GSIKVVASTTWEE
+322 GTIKVVASTTWEE

-354 VGEPSKETSVKIL
+354 VGEPSKETSIKIL

-375 DHHGCTITDEA
+375 KHHGCTITDEA
-386 CEDAVDYSSKFIADK
+386 CEDAVDYSMKFIADK
-401 KLPDKAIDI
+401 RLPDKAIDV
-410 IDVACARLRLNGV
+410 IDVACARLRLNNV
-423 KDGVIDHEEIIH
+423 KDGVIDHDEIIH
-435 ELSVMTG
+435 EISVMTG
-442 ISIEQLSQKQASNL
+442 ISIEQLSQKQTSSL
-456 KTLEEKMKLQVFGQD
+456 KTLEEKMKLQVYGQD

-486 GLKNLNK
+486 GLKSLTK

-511 ARTLAKTLGVELVRF
+511 ARTLAKTLGVELIRF

-618 GAEDMERNNIGFGPS
+618 GAEEGERNNIGFGKS
-633 ERTGEDDKAL
+633 EREGEDDKAL

-656 AVIKFNKLAEKTM
+656 AVIKFDKLNKETM
-669 KSIVKKFLQELNT
+669 ISIVKKFLLELNT

-687 DVEVNATDQA
+687 DVEVNATDEA
-697 LDYLVKKGFDAKLGA
+697 IEFLMTKGFDAKLGA
-712 RPLQRIIDEEI
+712 RPLQRVIDDEI
-723 KNPLS
+723 KKPLS
-728 KMILFGELNEGGMV
+728 RMILFGELTEGGMV
-742 EVTLSEDVVPKLTV
+742 EVGLSNDVVPKLTV
-756 VFRPN
+756 DFKAKKQPQTIDQF
-761 KVTTKIK
+761 KP
-768 GKSKSDGSTTKV
+768 KV
-780 SNKERKK
+780 SDE
-787 QKLKNAKTS
+787 KTS

>member
-1 MLEANEGLEKIFE
+1 MLEANESLENIFE
-14 DAVKEAEKRKH
+14 NAVKEAEKRKH

-32 VLISL
+32 VLL
-37 VKDQTIGTTLIEF
+37 
-50 KVNVG
+50 
-55 ALIKDVENYLD
+55 ALIKDESIGTVLHDFKVSVGNLIKEIEDYLD
-66 TKCNDIV
+66 TKCNDIKT
-73 SKSKNPIVPRKTASL
+73 KSKEPITPRKTASL
-88 ERLMNRAFTQAQF
+88 ERLMNRAFTQALF
-101 QGRQDVTS
+101 QGRQDVNA
-109 IDILISIFAE
+109 IDILISIFSE

-132 VDKQD
+132 VNKQD
-137 LMDLV
+137 LMDLI
-142 STETILDEGMAS
+142 STETILDEGMAQ
-154 MGGQEHGGEQKLR
+154 MGGGFQQGAEQKLR

-191 DPVIGRDEE
+191 DPVIGREEE
-200 TNNLKQILARRN
+200 TNQLKQILARRN

-235 RIAKNKNDIPEY
+235 RIAKNKEDVPEY
-247 LKDHIVWS
+247 IKDHIVWS

-270 FEERLKM
+270 FEERLKL

-308 NMDMANMLKPALLK
+308 SMDMANMIKPALLK

-354 VGEPSKETSVKIL
+354 VGEPTKDTAVKIL

-375 DHHGCTITDEA
+375 SFHKCTITDEA

-423 KDGVIDHEEIIH
+423 KDGKIDHDEIIH
-435 ELSVMTG
+435 EISVMIG

-471 KAINTITDKILVARA
+471 KAISTITDKILVARA
-486 GLKNLNK
+486 GLKSLNK

-511 ARTLAKTLGVELVRF
+511 ARQLAKTLGVELLRF

-531 QEKHSIS
+531 QEKHSIA

-566 NPHAVVLFDEIEK
+566 NPHAVVLFDEVEK

-610 TLIMTSNL
+610 TLILTSNL
-618 GAEDMERNNIGFGPS
+618 GAEAMERNNIGFGAS
-633 ERTGEDDKAL
+633 ERSGEDDAAL
-643 KKFFP
+643 KRFFP

-656 AVIKFNKLAEKTM
+656 AVVKFDKLGKDTM

-682 MTMEK
+682 MTIEK
-687 DVEVNATDQA
+687 NVEVNATDLA
-697 LDYLVKKGFDAKLGA
+697 VEYLVKKGFDAKLGA
-712 RPLQRIIDEEI
+712 RPLQRVIDEDI
-723 KNPLS
+723 KKPLS
-728 KMILFGELNEGGMV
+728 KMILFGELQEGGMV
-742 EVTLSEDVVPKLTV
+742 EVGLTEDVIPRLTV
-756 VFRPN
+756 TFKAG
-761 KVTTKIK
+761 KVIQPIK
-768 GKSKSDGSTTKV
+768 DTVKD
-780 SNKERKK
+780 E
-787 QKLKNAKTS
+787 KTS

>member
-14 DAVKEAEKRKH
+14 DAVKEAEKRRH

-32 VLISL
+32 VLLALI
-37 VKDQTIGTTLIEF
+37 KDRDIGTVLHDF
-50 KVNVG
+50 KINVG
-55 ALIKDVENYLD
+55 MLIKDVEDYLD

-73 SKSKNPIVPRKTASL
+73 AKGKEPMTPRKTASL
-88 ERLMNRAFTQAQF
+88 ERLMNRAFTQALF
-101 QGRQDVTS
+101 QGRQDVS
-109 IDILISIFAE
+109 SVDILISIFSE
-119 KKSYGAFFLKKHK
+119 KKSYAAFFLKKHQ
-132 VDKQD
+132 VNKQD
-137 LMDLV
+137 LQDLV
-142 STETILDEGMAS
+142 STETILDEGMAQI
-154 MGGQEHGGEQKLR
+154 GGQQPGAEQKLR
-167 PNQADRILKSYCE
+167 PNQADRILKNYCE

-191 DPVIGRDEE
+191 DPVIGREEE
-200 TNNLKQILARRN
+200 TEQLKQILARRN

-235 RIAKNKNDIPEY
+235 RIAKNKADVPEY

-270 FEERLKM
+270 FEERLKL

-289 LFIDEAHMIVGAG
+289 LFIDEAHMMVGAG
-302 ATGQGN
+302 ATGQGQS
-308 NMDMANMLKPALLK
+308 MDMANMIKPALLK

-354 VGEPSKETSVKIL
+354 VGEPSKETAVKIL

-375 DHHGCTITDEA
+375 KFHECTITDEA
-386 CEDAVDYSSKFIADK
+386 CEDAVDYSSKYIADK
-401 KLPDKAIDI
+401 RLPDKAIDV
-410 IDVACARLRLNGV
+410 IDVACARLRLKGV
-423 KDGVIDHEEIIH
+423 KDGRIDHDEIIH
-435 ELSVMTG
+435 EISAMTG
-442 ISIEQLSQKQASNL
+442 ISIEQLSQKQATNL

-486 GLKNLNK
+486 GLKSLNK

-511 ARTLAKTLGVELVRF
+511 ARQLAKTLGVELIRF

-531 QEKHSIS
+531 QEKHSIA

-555 GGGMFINEVEK
+555 GGGMLINEIEK
-566 NPHAVVLFDEIEK
+566 NPHAVVLFDEVEK

-618 GAEDMERNNIGFGPS
+618 GAEENERNNIGFGPS

-656 AVIKFNKLAEKTM
+656 AVIKFDKLSKETM
-669 KSIVKKFLQELNT
+669 KSVVKKFLLELNT
-682 MTMEK
+682 MTIEK
-687 DVEVNATDQA
+687 DVEVNATDDA
-697 LDYLVKKGFDAKLGA
+697 IEFLMTKGFDAKLGA
-712 RPLQRIIDEEI
+712 RPLQRVIDDEI
-723 KNPLS
+723 KKPLS
-728 KMILFGELNEGGMV
+728 KMILFGELTTGGMV
-742 EVTLSEDVVPKLTV
+742 EVGLSDDVVPKLTV
-756 VFRPN
+756 NFKAKKEP
-761 KVTTKIK
+761 KTIETFKP
-768 GKSKSDGSTTKV
+768 KV
-780 SNKERKK
+780 SDEKRS
-787 QKLKNAKTS
+787 Q

>member
-1 MLEANEGLEKIFE
+1 MLEANEGLENIFE
-14 DAVKEAEKRKH
+14 NALKEAEKRKH

-32 VLISL
+32 VLLSL
-37 VKDQTIGTTLIEF
+37 IKDEGIGTVLHDF
-50 KVNVG
+50 KIQVG
-55 ALIKDVENYLD
+55 ALIKDVEDYLD

-73 SKSKNPIVPRKTASL
+73 SKSKEPITPRKTASL
-88 ERLMNRAFTQAQF
+88 ERLMNRAFTQALF
-101 QGRQDVTS
+101 QGRQDVSS
-109 IDILISIFAE
+109 IDILISIFSE
-119 KKSYGAFFLKKHK
+119 KKSYAAFFLKKHQ
-132 VDKQD
+132 VNKQD
-137 LMDLV
+137 LIDLV
-142 STETILDEGMAS
+142 STETILDDGMSA
-154 MGGQEHGGEQKLR
+154 MGGPQAGGPEQKLR
-167 PNQADRILKSYCE
+167 PNQADRILKTYCE

-191 DPVIGRDEE
+191 DPVIGRVQE
-200 TNNLKQILARRN
+200 TEDLKQILARRN

-235 RIAKNKNDIPEY
+235 RIAKNKDDVPEY

-270 FEERLKM
+270 FEERLKL

-308 NMDMANMLKPALLK
+308 QMDMANMLKPALLK
-322 GSIKVVASTTWEE
+322 GTIKVLASTTWEE
-335 YRKYFEKDR
+335 YRKYFEKDS

-354 VGEPSKETSVKIL
+354 VGEPTKETAIKIL

-375 DHHGCTITDEA
+375 KFHKCTITDEA
-386 CEDAVDYSSKFIADK
+386 CEDAVDYSTKFIADK
-401 KLPDKAIDI
+401 KLPDKAIDVL
-410 IDVACARLRLNGV
+410 DVACARLRLNGV
-423 KDGVIDHEEIIH
+423 KDGKIDHDEIIH
-435 ELSVMTG
+435 EISVMTG

-486 GLKNLNK
+486 GLKSLTK

-511 ARTLAKTLGVELVRF
+511 ARQLAKTLGVELIRF

-531 QEKHSIS
+531 QEKHSIA

-566 NPHAVVLFDEIEK
+566 NPHAVVLFDEVEK

-618 GAEDMERNNIGFGPS
+618 GAEENERNNIGFGKS
-633 ERTGEDDKAL
+633 ERTGEDDKAM

-656 AVIKFNKLAEKTM
+656 AVIKFDKLGKETM
-669 KSIVKKFLQELNT
+669 KSVVKKFLLELNT
-682 MTMEK
+682 MTIEK
-687 DVEVNATDQA
+687 DVEVNATDDA
-697 LDYLVKKGFDAKLGA
+697 IEFLMKKGFDAKLGA
-712 RPLQRIIDEEI
+712 RPLQRVIDDEI
-723 KNPLS
+723 KKPLS
-728 KMILFGELNEGGMV
+728 KMMLFGELTEGGMV
-742 EVTLSEDVVPKLTV
+742 EVGLTDEVAPKLTV
-756 VFRPN
+756 NFKAKKEP
-761 KVTTKIK
+761 KIVEPIK
-768 GKSKSDGSTTKV
+768 AKISDEKKS
-780 SNKERKK
+780 
-787 QKLKNAKTS
+787 Q